1 MRVHELAK
9 ELNVNARDLLAR
21 LAELRI
27 DTRNQLSQLEE
38 ADVDLARRSIAQ
50 RPVVA
55 APPKPKPEPPP
66 PPPPPEPPMPPV
78 AAPPPEPKP
87 AEPVPPPE
95 AAVTPGAKVPEP
107 APTSVAH
114 PVSPAKPATPAVSQK
129 PAPSA
134 AAATRSSPTTAKPAK
149 SAAKH
154 VPVAEEEPEK
164 GPTSDLSVS
173 GTVIKAKGPIIVRDL
188 AVCLGMRP
196 NKVIAELMKV
206 NILASINER
215 LDVTQAR
222 RLAEA
227 HGFTL
232 DYERR
237 VHDRPPI
244 LTRKPEGLDEDED
257 RPEDLVTRP
266 PVVTFLGHVDH
277 GKTSLM
283 DKIRNAQVAKGEHG
297 GITQHIGAYTA
308 ESGGRNITFLDTPG
322 HAAFTAMRAR
332 GANLTDIAVIVID
345 AVDGVMPQTRE
356 AIQHAKAAEVTILVA
371 INKVD
376 LPNANPERVLQQ
388 LQAESLAPEEWG
400 GETICC
406 RVSALTGEGIP
417 HLLEMILLQADV
429 LDLKASPKRHA
440 RGFVIESRLLPGMG
454 PTANLLVTNG
464 TLKIGDAILCSRYW
478 GRVRALIN
486 DHGNK
491 VKSAGPSSPIMC
503 LGLSG
508 VPEAGAEFRVAP
520 TDKIARDLAEAEQAK
535 APSEQTVAPRKL
547 SLDSLF
553 MQLKESE
560 RMELRVILKA
570 DTQGSV
576 EAITH
581 ALGDIKSDKISLSVL
596 LAGTGNITVNDV
608 MLASASNAVILGFH
622 VAKEPGVDSTAKR
635 EGVDIRVHQIIY
647 ELLDQ
652 VRDAMT
658 GLLAPEIREN
668 VIGHAAVKQVFTI
681 GKTGKIAGCLITD
694 GRGAAKSKV
703 RVLRNKEV
711 LYQGTIENL
720 RHFQDSVAEIR
731 EGQECG
737 IRLSRYSDFLPNDVI
752 EFYEIE
758 TIKQTL

>member
-1 MRVHELAK
+1 VVAPRAQAPASRPAK
-9 ELNVNARDLLAR
+9 E
-21 LAELRI
+21 
-27 DTRNQLSQLEE
+27 
-38 ADVDLARRSIAQ
+38 
-50 RPVVA
+50 A
-55 APPKPKPEPPP
+55 A
-66 PPPPPEPPMPPV
+66 
-78 AAPPPEPKP
+78 
-87 AEPVPPPE
+87 
-95 AAVTPGAKVPEP
+95 
-107 APTSVAH
+107 
-114 PVSPAKPATPAVSQK
+114 
-129 PAPSA
+129 
-134 AAATRSSPTTAKPAK
+134 AK
-149 SAAKH
+149 SAPAA
-154 VPVAEEEPEK
+154 AETEK
-164 GPTSDLSVS
+164 PPASNLAVS
-173 GTVIKAKGPIIVRDL
+173 GNVIKARGPIVVRDL
-188 AVCLGMRP
+188 AACLGMRP

-215 LDVTQAR
+215 LDVPQAK

-237 VHDRPPI
+237 VHDRPPV
-244 LTRKPEGLDEDED
+244 LSRKPDGIEDEED

-283 DKIRNAQVAKGEHG
+283 DKIRNTQVAKGEHG

-308 ESGGRNITFLDTPG
+308 ESGGRSITFLDTPG

-332 GANLTDIAVIVID
+332 GANLTDIAVIVVD
-345 AVDGVMPQTRE
+345 SVDGVMPQTRE
-356 AIQHAKAAEVTILVA
+356 AIQHAKAAEVSIMVA

-376 LPNANPERVLQQ
+376 LPNSNPERVLQQ

-400 GETICC
+400 GDVVCC
-406 RVSALTGEGIP
+406 RVSAMTGEGIP

-429 LDLKASPKRHA
+429 LDLKANPKRSA
-440 RGFVIESRLLPGMG
+440 RGFVIESRMLPGMG
-454 PTANLLVTNG
+454 PTAYLLVTAG
-464 TLKIGDAILCSRYW
+464 TLKVGDAILCGRFW

-491 VKSAGPSSPIMC
+491 VKSAGPSAPVMC

-520 TDKIARDLAEAEQAK
+520 TDRIARDMAESEQAK
-535 APSEQTVAPRKL
+535 MPKDQAVAPRKM

-553 MQLKESE
+553 MQMKESE
-560 RMELRVILKA
+560 KTELRVILKA

-581 ALGDIKSDKISLSVL
+581 ALGEIKSEKVSLSIL
-596 LAGTGNITVNDV
+596 LSGIGNITVNDV
-608 MLASASNAVILGFH
+608 MLASASNAVVLGFH
-622 VAKEPGVDSTAKR
+622 VAREPGVDSTAKR
-635 EGVDIRVHQIIY
+635 EGVEIQVHQIIY

-658 GLLAPEIREN
+658 GLLAPEIRHT
-668 VIGHAAVKQVFTI
+668 VTGHALVKQVFTI
-681 GKTGKIAGCLITD
+681 GKSSKIAGCVISD
-694 GRGAAKSKV
+694 GRGTAKSKV
-703 RVLRNKEV
+703 RIIRNKEV
-711 LYQGTIENL
+711 LFEGSMDSL

-737 IRLSRYSDFLPNDVI
+737 IRVARYSDFQPDDVI
-752 EFYEIE
+752 EFYEVE
-758 TIKQTL
+758 SIKQTL